1 MKIMIASDVHGS
13 SYYAE
18 KIKQTFDKEGAE
30 LLVLLGDIY
39 NPGPRN
45 PIENVREYAPLKV
58 ADTLNSLKDRLL
70 VIKGNCDSQVDTLIS
85 QFHFVEE
92 GAIVEGGKR
101 ITLTHGHVFDK
112 DNLPFSCGDALIYGH
127 VHTGF
132 IIKKGGVTVANPG
145 SVTLPKDGTAH
156 SYLILENGVLTLKD
170 IHGGNVLAQEKI

>member
-58 ADTLNSLKDRLL
+58 ADTLNSLKDR
-70 VIKGNCDSQVDTLIS
+70 
-85 QFHFVEE
+85 
-92 GAIVEGGKR
+92 
-101 ITLTHGHVFDK
+101 
-112 DNLPFSCGDALIYGH
+112 
-127 VHTGF
+127 
-132 IIKKGGVTVANPG
+132 
-145 SVTLPKDGTAH
+145 
-156 SYLILENGVLTLKD
+156 
-170 IHGGNVLAQEKI
+170 